1 MFVIRA
7 FSVIRHRCF
16 LFVFFSIPPPFFFT
30 LPKNRNSAKSS
41 SFFPERLFFP
51 PFSLRNC
58 NRSLSPPI
66 SLPPSYVF
74 LLVSRTSP
82 LSLFLSFFLFPFYLF
97 LFFHHSEKYCAFCAA
112 FLLHRAFPGRGGVY
126 FLFMVSWLLFG
137 FLSAACAFF
146 VSRPSLFLS
155 LYLSISFA
163 PPPLSLS
170 LALSVSLNLSP
181 HSSLSSL
188 PFPLIAERISDVF
201 PFASNIDRLEYTR
214 TLHA

>member
-1 MFVIRA
+1 MPSPLFVIVA
-7 FSVIRHRCF
+7 FSLSSSLFPLFF
-16 LFVFFSIPPPFFFT
+16 L
-30 LPKNRNSAKSS
+30 LYPKIGNSAESS

-74 LLVSRTSP
+74 LVVSRTSP

-146 VSRPSLFLS
+146 VSHPSLFLS
-155 LYLSISFA
+155 LSLSIHLFCS
-163 PPPLSLS
+163 PSLSLS